1 MIPLTVAPHLVH
13 KVIVGAHGE
22 PTDGPGRVNG
32 NLLVGGTG
40 FGDRGCGVHLR
51 ANILRLDI
59 EKDEEEGT
67 LKYDKMKCLNLAP
80 GARTK
85 SSISSILI

>member
-32 NLLVGGTG
+32 NLLVGRTG
-40 FGDRGCGVHLR
+40 LGNRCCGVHLS
-51 ANILRLDI
+51 
-59 EKDEEEGT
+59 
-67 LKYDKMKCLNLAP
+67 KYFEVETIKRKVP
-80 GARTK
+80 
-85 SSISSILI
+85 